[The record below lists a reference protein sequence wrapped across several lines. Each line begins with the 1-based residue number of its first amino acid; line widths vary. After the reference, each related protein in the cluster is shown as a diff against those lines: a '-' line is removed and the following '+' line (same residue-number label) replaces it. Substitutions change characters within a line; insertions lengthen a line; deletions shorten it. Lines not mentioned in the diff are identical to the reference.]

1 MKLGPHR
8 EGQFYGKLNLSFQL
22 LFVHQ
27 GSLAMKKIFASKIL
41 NNRINYFSDFALK
54 SLSTLPAIA
63 LSIVCAT
70 VQAQNFPEHPITLVV
85 PNPPG
90 GFVDTS
96 ARLLSEPL
104 ARLINQPVVID
115 NRPGASGNTAY
126 QYVAR
131 AKPDGYTL
139 LISYSGYHVG
149 NPSLMDKLP
158 WDPIKDFTPVA
169 LLTTSTNV
177 IAVHPSVPA
186 NNLKEFIAYAKANPG
201 KLNYA
206 SQGNGSVSHIGT
218 EIFKQIANIDLVH
231 VPYKGSGAAI
241 QDVLSGQVQ
250 VFITTPPSV
259 MQHIQIDKLKALAVT
274 GKTRHPMLPNVPTTA
289 EAGVPSFQLES
300 WVALYAPA
308 NTPTAVVTKLTDAVK
323 RSMELPE
330 VKQRADTAGV
340 DISYLNPAALDA
352 LLKKELPYWNKIIKS
367 ANIHLD

>member
-1 MKLGPHR
+1 
-8 EGQFYGKLNLSFQL
+8 
-22 LFVHQ
+22 
-27 GSLAMKKIFASKIL
+27 MKKIFASKIL

-90 GFVDTS
+90 GIVDTS

-126 QYVAR
+126 HYVAR

-308 NTPTAVVTKLTDAVK
+308 NTPTAVVAKLTDAVK